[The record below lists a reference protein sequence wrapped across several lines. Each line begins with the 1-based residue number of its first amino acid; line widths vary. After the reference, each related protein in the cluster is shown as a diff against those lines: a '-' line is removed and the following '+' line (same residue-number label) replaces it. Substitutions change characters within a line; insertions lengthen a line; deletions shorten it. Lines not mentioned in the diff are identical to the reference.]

1 MERIFIYGAGGQGKV
16 VIDGLEAGPQPYA
29 VGFIADDNIKL
40 QGETLRGHPITSP
53 EVIREER
60 GIVAIGDNQVRMA
73 IAARYPGKL
82 VSFVHPRAWIAPG
95 VELGEGTVV
104 LAAAIVGSD
113 AKIGQNVIV
122 NTSATIDHDCVI
134 GNGVHIAPGCH
145 LCGNVHVGAGTLL
158 GVGTLVRPG
167 VRIGRNVFVHAG
179 NRLSK
184 DIPDG
189 EIVRA

>member
-1 MERIFIYGAGGQGKV
+1 MERVFIYGAGGQGKV
-16 VIDGLEAGPQPYA
+16 VIDALEAGPGA
-29 VGFIADDNIKL
+29 FEVAFIVDDDMKL
-40 QGETLRGHPITSP
+40 HGETRRGHPITSP
-53 EVIREER
+53 EVIRAER
-60 GIVAIGDNQVRMA
+60 GIVAIGDNLIRMS
-73 IAARYPGKL
+73 IASRYHGRL
-82 VSFVHPRAWIAPG
+82 ITVVHPRAWIAPG

-122 NTSATIDHDCVI
+122 NTSATIDHDSVI

-158 GVGTLVRPG
+158 GVGTVVRPG
-167 VRIGRNVFVHAG
+167 VKIGRNVFVHAG

>member
-1 MERIFIYGAGGQGKV
+1 MERVFIYGAGGQGKV
-16 VIDGLEAGPQPYA
+16 VVDALEADPGGYG
-29 VGFIADDNIKL
+29 VGFFVDDNSKL
-40 QGETLRGHPITSP
+40 HGETLRGHPITTP
-53 EVIREER
+53 EVIRTER
-60 GIVAIGDNQVRMA
+60 GIVAIGDNLVRLS
-73 IAARYPGKL
+73 IASRYRGRL
-82 VSFVHPRAWIAPG
+82 ISIVHPRAWVAPG

-104 LAAAIVGSD
+104 LAGAIVGSD
-113 AKIGQNVIV
+113 SKIGQNVIV

-145 LCGNVHVGAGTLL
+145 LCGNVHVGAGSLL

-179 NRLSK
+179 IRLSK

-189 EIVRA
+189 ETVRP